1 MASNKSSS
9 TRRNSKL
16 ALPRETLRRLS
27 DAQLDG
33 VVGGG
38 ASWACDNQSVGFLC
52 GEVCGGSK
60 SCVG

>member
-1 MASNKSSS
+1 MANRKSASAK
-9 TRRNSKL
+9 TPRL
-16 ALPRETLRRLS
+16 AIPRETLRRLA
-27 DAQLDG
+27 DVQLDD

-52 GEVCGGSK
+52 GDVCGGSK